1 MQPTVTLLNERAHD
15 LLAVLLLGQFGQL
28 EALHRRVAH
37 DPVLEPSEASTR
49 VQRHL
54 IVLY

>member
-37 DPVLEPSEASTR
+37 DPVLESSEASTR

-54 IVLY
+54 IILY